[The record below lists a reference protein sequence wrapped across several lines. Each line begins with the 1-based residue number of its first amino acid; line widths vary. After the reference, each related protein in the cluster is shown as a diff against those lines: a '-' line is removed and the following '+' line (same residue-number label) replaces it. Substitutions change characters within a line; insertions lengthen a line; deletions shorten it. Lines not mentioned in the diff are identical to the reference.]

1 MATMRPI
8 LSVLLLVLLATLAA
22 PADAV
27 KARQRGKLDQ
37 VQAAWAS
44 AVRWSEFESAWE
56 LVDPALRAQ
65 RPMSELEFER
75 YRQLQVTS
83 YREGGNGQL
92 EDGTVVR
99 AVEIGVI
106 NRHTQAERSVRY
118 QERWRWDAEAKR
130 WWQVQGLPDLW
141 QGQ

>member
-44 AVRWSEFESAWE
+44 AVRTARNGRCPGWSSNAT
-56 LVDPALRAQ
+56 ASCR
-65 RPMSELEFER
+65 
-75 YRQLQVTS
+75 
-83 YREGGNGQL
+83 
-92 EDGTVVR
+92 
-99 AVEIGVI
+99 
-106 NRHTQAERSVRY
+106 
-118 QERWRWDAEAKR
+118 
-130 WWQVQGLPDLW
+130 
-141 QGQ
+141 

>member
-56 LVDPALRAQ
+56 LVTRRCAR
-65 RPMSELEFER
+65 
-75 YRQLQVTS
+75 
-83 YREGGNGQL
+83 NGRCPSWSSNA
-92 EDGTVVR
+92 TASCR
-99 AVEIGVI
+99 
-106 NRHTQAERSVRY
+106 
-118 QERWRWDAEAKR
+118 
-130 WWQVQGLPDLW
+130 
-141 QGQ
+141 

>member
-118 QERWRWDAEAKR
+118 QER
-130 WWQVQGLPDLW
+130 
-141 QGQ
+141 

>member
-56 LVDPALRAQ
+56 LVDPARRAQ
-65 RPMSELEFER
+65 GRHRRHHGGLAGRRGPVGLR
-75 YRQLQVTS
+75 RQ
-83 YREGGNGQL
+83 R
-92 EDGTVVR
+92 R
-99 AVEIGVI
+99 
-106 NRHTQAERSVRY
+106 
-118 QERWRWDAEAKR
+118 
-130 WWQVQGLPDLW
+130 
-141 QGQ
+141 